1 MIVALITARGGSKG
15 LPRKNI
21 LPMNGTPM
29 VGLSIQAAQSC
40 PKIDACYVSSDDDE
54 ILEVS
59 SKLGSFTVK
68 RPADLATDTSS
79 SEDAIAHFI
88 EVLNGQGVY
97 PEQIALLQPTSP
109 LRNSDHLNDAI
120 EIYQDKNAD
129 CVISVFE
136 PKHSPLKAYKL
147 DGDGRLAGLYGPNA
161 PYQPR
166 QQLPMALQP
175 NGAIYLF
182 SVDAF
187 NAQHGIP
194 KTNVY
199 PYIMSEA
206 DSVDIDD
213 QQDFNLAELELRK
226 RNETRI

>member
-1 MIVALITARGGSKG
+1 VIVALITARGGSKG

-21 LPMNGTPM
+21 LPMNGIPM
-29 VGLSIQAAQSC
+29 IGWSIQAALGCSQ
-40 PKIDACYVSSDDDE
+40 IDACYVSSDDDE
-54 ILEVS
+54 IIEVS
-59 SKLGSFTVK
+59 TRLGAATVK
-68 RPADLATDTSS
+68 RPAELATDTSS

-88 EVLNGQGVY
+88 QQLKERGVC
-97 PEQIALLQPTSP
+97 PDQIALLQPTSP
-109 LRNSDHLNDAI
+109 LRNSSHLDEAI
-120 EIYQDKNAD
+120 QIYREKKAD
-129 CVISVFE
+129 CVITVFE
-136 PKHSPLKAYKL
+136 PKHSPVKAYKL
-147 DGDGRLAGLYGPNA
+147 DDEGRLEGLYSPNA

-166 QQLPMALQP
+166 QQLPTAFQP

-187 NAQHGIP
+187 NKQSGIP

-199 PYIMSEA
+199 PYVMSES